1 MIATV
6 AAAASAAVVASKSN
20 FFRSFGRERER
31 ERERETQR
39 QLQKENFRQET
50 AESWFKA
57 NKRTKFIWTLSFSFS
72 INLLACYNNKI
83 T

>member
-31 ERERETQR
+31 EREGQR